1 MSDDAVLVQVL
12 DKAGFDGKTLLTK
25 AKSPEVKQQLVDN
38 TKEAIDAGF
47 CGVPTYRVFRKD
59 ASNTEKGRNQGW
71 KQFGGFVWGQDE
83 TPLVQDLIAG
93 WSDDGSSSEVAK
105 IEAIDAAD
113 KAKL

>member
-12 DKAGFDGKTLLTK
+12 DEAGFDGKTLLAK

-59 ASNTEKGRNQGW
+59 ASVTEKGRNHGW

-93 WSDDGSSSEVAK
+93 WSDDGSSGEVAK
-105 IEAIDAAD
+105 IEAAEPTG
-113 KAKL
+113 KARL